1 MNQMGM
7 GGEQQHHGQETGYPE
22 NSGQWVDSSSFNPS
36 HHASPMH
43 EYNGFAFAALPI
55 EPLYAGLPSSRTAH
69 QQLQPLIMPQW
80 PSMLTSQSTY
90 VPPMYPAA
98 SIPVGPIST
107 PISAPPAGTRPAS
120 TPRKTLTDSDR
131 RRMCLYHEEHP
142 TVKQTEI
149 GGKLMADR
157 FARGSC

>member
-1 MNQMGM
+1 MGD
-7 GGEQQHHGQETGYPE
+7 EQHQGQETGYPE
-22 NSGQWVDSSSFNPS
+22 SKGQWVDSNTFNPS
-36 HHASPMH
+36 HHPSPMH
-43 EYNGFAFAALPI
+43 EYNGFAFTPLPM
-55 EPLYAGLPSSRTAH
+55 ESLYSGLPSSRTAH

-90 VPPMYPAA
+90 VPPVYPPA
-98 SIPVGPIST
+98 SIPVGSVST
-107 PISAPPAGTRPAS
+107 PISASSTSTRPAS

-149 GGKLMADR
+149 GGKLTA
-157 FARGSC
+157 GTITCGPC